1 MAFGKVNKDANQQ
14 VGMRFFVSKGWTPMQ
29 AAAIVG
35 NLTAESYMNPRTPRG
50 DEGTAMGLAQWR
62 NDRLTQFE
70 KIIGKHCERASL
82 EEQLRFVDW
91 ELKNT
96 HKKAGEYLRTAP
108 SFEAAVHAVDKHYER
123 SAGKHLDRRIKF
135 AREALETFNKSK
147 GVLQTGI
154 LANGVPTKPVKLYT
168 NEQPSLWERILTFFS
183 K

>member
-1 MAFGKVNKDANQQ
+1 MSFGKVNKNANQL
-14 VGMRFFVSKGWTPMQ
+14 VAMRFFTSKGWTPMQ

-50 DEGTAMGLAQWR
+50 DAGTAMGLAQWR
-62 NDRLTQFE
+62 LDRLTQFE
-70 KIIGKHCERASL
+70 KIIGKHCEVASL

-135 AREALETFNKSK
+135 GREALEAYNARL
-147 GVLQTGI
+147 GP
-154 LANGVPTKPVKLYT
+154 ARPVSLYT
-168 NEQPSLWERILTFFS
+168 NTPSFWERLKALFV
-183 K
+183 